1 MTATTATDLWAEAVG
16 QDAAATQ
23 LRAAAVNPVHAYLLL
38 GHEGWGARAV
48 AAAFAADVLAV
59 GLDEAGA
66 ERVRSLVAAGNFADF
81 QPYEPEGAAIRVPE
95 VQEIT
100 RLAYRAPTEAA
111 RKVILIP
118 RLHLADPQAWS
129 AMLKVIEEP
138 PASTVWVLLADDL
151 PPEMVTI
158 ASRSVTVPLVP
169 VSQQALTECLQRE
182 GADAEVAA
190 NAALAAA
197 GDVALARLLV
207 SDDRLKLRV
216 EMWRRIPEQLDG
228 SGHAVWRLTAE
239 VRAAIDD
246 SLAHV
251 KSRFDAAEAEL
262 AARIEELGLPK
273 GQLRSLGESHKRQ
286 LRRARTAEIR
296 LGLAALGSRYRDA
309 IAAAAAGRPNAHRR
323 ALLDAVAAIDAAYE
337 ALAVRNANEA
347 LQLQALFLR
356 LPSLA

>member
-1 MTATTATDLWAEAVG
+1 VTTTTATDLWAEAVG
-16 QDAAATQ
+16 QEGAAAQ
-23 LRAAAVNPVHAYLLL
+23 LRASAANPVHAYLLL

-48 AAAFAADVLAV
+48 AAAFAADVLSA
-59 GLDEAGA
+59 GLDDAGA

-81 QPYEPEGAAIRVPE
+81 QPYEPEGAAIRVPD

-118 RLHLADPQAWS
+118 RLHVADPQAWS

-138 PASTVWVLLADDL
+138 PASTVWLLLADDL
-151 PPEMVTI
+151 PTEMTTI

-182 GADAEVAA
+182 GAGSEEAA
-190 NAALAAA
+190 TASLAAA
-197 GDVALARLLV
+197 GDVTLARLLV
-207 SDDRLKLRV
+207 SDERLKLRV
-216 EMWRRIPEQLDG
+216 AAWRRVPEQLDG
-228 SGHAVWRLTAE
+228 SGHAVWRLVGE

-262 AARIEELGLPK
+262 AARIEEAGLPK
-273 GQLRSLGESHKRQ
+273 GQLRTLVESHKRQ
-286 LRRARTAEIR
+286 LRRARTAELR
-296 LGLAALGSRYRDA
+296 LGLATLGARYRDA
-309 IAAAAAGRPNAHRR
+309 IAVAGGRPNAHRR
-323 ALLDAVAAIDAAYE
+323 ALLDAVGAIDETYE

-347 LQLQALFLR
+347 LQLQALLLR